1 MRVIP
6 VLDLKNGVVVR
17 GVGGRRA
24 EYQPVVSRLTNSC
37 QPQDVALTFRDV
49 FGAKQLYLA
58 DLDAIAG
65 AEPAWSVFTALHD
78 LGFALW
84 VDSGVREMAAARR
97 LAAAGVKGI
106 VVGLETVSSPE
117 ELERICSEL
126 CDRVI
131 FSLDMKANVPLGD
144 SSRWG
149 GDALLCA
156 ERALA
161 AGVRRMIVL
170 DLARVGEGG
179 GPGTED
185 LCRAISENHP
195 TVELIAGG
203 GVRGNEDLR
212 RLEACGV
219 RAALV
224 ASALHD
230 GRLGREDF
238 VT

>member
-6 VLDLKNGVVVR
+6 VLDLKNGIVVR

-24 EYQPVVSRLTNSC
+24 EYRPVVSRLTISS
-37 QPQDVALTFRDV
+37 QPQDVALAFRDV
-49 FGAKQLYLA
+49 FAAHQLYLA

-65 AEPAWSVFTALHD
+65 AEPAWSIFASLHD

-84 VDSGVREMAAARR
+84 VDAGVRETAAALR
-97 LAAAGVKGI
+97 LAAAGVEGLI
-106 VVGLETVSSPE
+106 VGLETVSSPE

-126 CDRVI
+126 GECVI
-131 FSLDMKANVPLGD
+131 FSLDLKANVPLGD

-149 GDALLCA
+149 SNALLCA

-179 GPGTED
+179 GPGTEE
-185 LCRAISENHP
+185 LCRAISEKHS

-203 GVRGNEDLR
+203 GVRGVDDLR
-212 RLEACGV
+212 RLEECGV

-224 ASALHD
+224 A
-230 GRLGREDF
+230 
-238 VT
+238 

>member
-17 GVGGRRA
+17 GIGGRRA
-24 EYQPVVSRLTNSC
+24 EYQPVVSRLTASC
-37 QPQDVALTFRDV
+37 LPPDVALAFRDV
-49 FGAKQLYLA
+49 FGANQLYLA

-65 AEPAWSVFTALHD
+65 AEPAWSVFAILHD
-78 LGFALW
+78 LGFTLW
-84 VDSGVREMAAARR
+84 IDSGVRELATARR
-97 LAAAGVKGI
+97 LAAARVEGI
-106 VVGLETVSSPE
+106 VVGLETVASPE
-117 ELERICSEL
+117 ELEHICSEL
-126 CDRVI
+126 GERII

-144 SSRWG
+144 SSRWE
-149 GDALLCA
+149 GDSLHCA
-156 ERALA
+156 ERAVA

-185 LCRAISENHP
+185 LCRAISANHP

-203 GVRGNEDLR
+203 GVRGIEDLR

-230 GRLGREDF
+230 GRLRREDF
-238 VT
+238 A